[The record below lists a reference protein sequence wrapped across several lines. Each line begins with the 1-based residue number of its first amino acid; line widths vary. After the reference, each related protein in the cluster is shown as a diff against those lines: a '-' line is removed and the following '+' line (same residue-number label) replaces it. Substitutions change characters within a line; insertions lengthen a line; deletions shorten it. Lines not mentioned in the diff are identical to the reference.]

1 MGMHVAY
8 PKTETL
14 NKFIKKGYKFVA
26 IGTDMT
32 FLGDAIREKIKKIK
46 K

>member
-1 MGMHVAY
+1 MGIHVAF
-8 PKTETL
+8 PETETL

-32 FLGDAIREKIKKIK
+32 FLGDTIREKLDKIK

>member
-1 MGMHVAY
+1 MGMHVAF
-8 PKTETL
+8 PKTEAL

-32 FLGDAIREKIKKIK
+32 FLGDTIREKLDKIK